1 MQASPR
7 GICRKCN
14 GRTVC
19 ALSTY
24 SKARLVSS
32 RFSFI
37 LNKSGNAIATATV
50 PILKAL
56 GRVIAH
62 RAAVPA
68 IVGAF
73 AVLDRVHFANG
84 EIIVGFH
91 TYHLAAVQMLDR
103 LRFGLWLFRSI
114 FIREVLYKHGAK
126 FGVSMKIVA
135 AIRAGIE
142 CRSAFERAISVPD
155 VEFGSGAYSY
165 VAD

>member
-37 LNKSGNAIATATV
+37 HSKSGNAIATATV

-56 GRVIAH
+56 GNETAH

-68 IVGAF
+68 IVGDF
-73 AVLDRVHFANG
+73 AVLEHVHFANG

-91 TYHLAAVQMLDR
+91 AYHLAAVQMLDR
-103 LRFGLWLFRSI
+103 LRFGLWLFRGI
-114 FIREVLYKHGAK
+114 FIRAVLDKHGAK
-126 FGVSMKIVA
+126 FGVSMKKA
-135 AIRAGIE
+135 T
-142 CRSAFERAISVPD
+142 
-155 VEFGSGAYSY
+155 
-165 VAD
+165 